1 MWPSETELNDLR
13 KELAALQKIEDS
25 GKLLKGEE
33 LQKLT
38 KKPRIEEKI
47 ASLEGED
54 KGWFEDECRAVL
66 FNPAAA
72 PKPAAKKKASSSGGG
87 GGGGGGGASNGQFQW
102 LSTAAK
108 GGNKSATATKKAAP
122 ANPFAL
128 LGDE

>member
-1 MWPSETELNDLR
+1 M
-13 KELAALQKIEDS
+13 
-25 GKLLKGEE
+25 KGEE

-72 PKPAAKKKASSSGGG
+72 PKAPAKKKASSSGGG
-87 GGGGGGGASNGQFQW
+87 GGGAGGAGNGQFQW

-122 ANPFAL
+122 SNPFAM